1 MILTLSNITT
11 QIAAMDRPKGTK
23 TAIIGIDGCGG
34 SGKSTLAERLAETL
48 SCPIIHTDDFAE
60 WDNPLDWYP
69 RMIEQVLDP
78 LRANRPARY
87 QRYDWGTK
95 ALAEWHDV
103 PPQPQIIIEGVSATR
118 REFRPYL
125 TYSIYVE
132 TPRDLRLKRG
142 LERDGEDALP
152 LWQGWMAEE
161 DEYLRRD
168 DPVGHAD
175 LIIKGNPPPDLDQ
188 GSVNIIV

>member
-1 MILTLSNITT
+1 MILSLSD
-11 QIAAMDRPKGTK
+11 IAARVAAKDKPDGMT

-34 SGKSTLAERLAETL
+34 SGKSTLAARLAETL
-48 SCPIIHTDDFAE
+48 DCPVIHTDDFAQ
-60 WDNPLDWYP
+60 WDNPLNWYP
-69 RMIEQVLDP
+69 RLIEQVLDP
-78 LRANRPARY
+78 LRNNQPARY
-87 QRYDWGTK
+87 QRYDWDAK
-95 ALAEWHDV
+95 QLAEWHDV

-142 LERDGEDALP
+142 LERDGEDALH

-168 DPVGHAD
+168 DPAGYAD
-175 LIIKGNPPPDLDQ
+175 IIINGNPPSDLDQ
-188 GSVNIIV
+188 GSVDVIV